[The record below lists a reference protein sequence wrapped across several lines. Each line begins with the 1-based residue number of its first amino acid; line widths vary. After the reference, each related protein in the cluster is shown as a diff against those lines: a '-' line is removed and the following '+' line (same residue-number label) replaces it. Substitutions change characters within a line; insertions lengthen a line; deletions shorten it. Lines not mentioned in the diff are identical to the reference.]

1 MVTCCNVSCV
11 RIPRNWNLLRRC
23 TSHPWRFPSLQGNG
37 RLTCWIEAMLDSYLP
52 NILDKEDG
60 GKSAEMW
67 SMRYDWNC
75 GSKLK
80 SYCHYSDVNMDVT
93 WFNLCK
99 ITTWSRNKMPEACC
113 KAAHIW
119 DLILFEEFHI
129 FVRFISSLIDFPYV
143 SPFCCSVVCLF
154 NPVFFFLFSV
164 ALAHC
169 RDLTFSNLQIWLQK
183 KPIAICFKPWPWK
196 CEDVVACYSWPWH
209 SCGKPLL
216 LRKVR
221 GWESCLRK
229 FFHQRFCGD
238 FRSSRWFHTGLTNV
252 KLISIINRNFWRF
265 LSGERHIGRA
275 AMRQL
280 LPVMVASSWTSPSW
294 AEKGVTTAWKTR
306 PDGGEDCSRAQVQKN
321 AKLTCV
327 FSRYKCPTSHA
338 LTKLS
343 RFCH

>member
-1 MVTCCNVSCV
+1 MAWHGDMLWIVVVFHAYGFPGTGTCCADV
-11 RIPRNWNLLRRC
+11 RPILGDSLL
-23 TSHPWRFPSLQGNG
+23 WQGNG

-60 GKSAEMW
+60 GKSAQMW

-164 ALAHC
+164 ALTHFAAIWP
-169 RDLTFSNLQIWLQK
+169 FQIFRFGSK
-183 KPIAICFKPWPWK
+183 KTIAICFSSHDPENAKTWWRATLGPGTLAGSL
-196 CEDVVACYSWPWH
+196 CCSGRFGDGGVALGSF
-209 SCGKPLL
+209 S
-216 LRKVR
+216 
-221 GWESCLRK
+221 
-229 FFHQRFCGD
+229 HQRFCGD
-238 FRSSRWFHTGLTNV
+238 FRS
-252 KLISIINRNFWRF
+252 
-265 LSGERHIGRA
+265 
-275 AMRQL
+275 
-280 LPVMVASSWTSPSW
+280 
-294 AEKGVTTAWKTR
+294 
-306 PDGGEDCSRAQVQKN
+306 
-321 AKLTCV
+321 
-327 FSRYKCPTSHA
+327 
-338 LTKLS
+338 
-343 RFCH
+343 

>member
-1 MVTCCNVSCV
+1 MYRLICGYMRWWDDFHLQHGFFRINLQDVQTMLHARWQMVISKPWVMWCARLERCGPVDLMTSWWLPPGSTWKVREKQGEIELEPWISLNNVRTWHDMVTCCNVSRV

-67 SMRYDWNC
+67 IEAWDMIGTVVRNTTWNC

-93 WFNLCK
+93 CFNLCK

-113 KAAHIW
+113 KAALIW

-129 FVRFISSLIDFPYV
+129 FVRFISSLINFPYI

-164 ALAHC
+164 ALAH
-169 RDLTFSNLQIWLQK
+169 FAAIWLFRIFRFGSK
-183 KPIAICFKPWPWK
+183 KTHRHLFQAMTLKMRRRGG
-196 CEDVVACYSWPWH
+196 V
-209 SCGKPLL
+209 LL
-216 LRKVR
+216 LALAL
-221 GWESCLRK
+221 LREA
-229 FFHQRFCGD
+229 FVAPEG
-238 FRSSRWFHTGLTNV
+238 
-252 KLISIINRNFWRF
+252 
-265 LSGERHIGRA
+265 SGMGE
-275 AMRQL
+275 
-280 LPVMVASSWTSPSW
+280 LP
-294 AEKGVTTAWKTR
+294 
-306 PDGGEDCSRAQVQKN
+306 
-321 AKLTCV
+321 
-327 FSRYKCPTSHA
+327 
-338 LTKLS
+338 
-343 RFCH
+343 